1 MRERFY
7 MKKILLISLLSGLVL
22 AGCSGKGKEKETANS
37 SDPSSSSSLVSS
49 SSDPEETSK
58 LREQLKDA
66 MTNENANFP
75 QLSTEVAE
83 DEAEV
88 KLITT
93 EGDIR
98 IKLFPKQ
105 APLAVEN
112 FLTHAKEGYYD
123 GVLFHRV
130 INEFMIQTGDPKSNG
145 TGGDRKSTRLNSSHW

>member
-22 AGCSGKGKEKETANS
+22 AGCSGKDKKEETTSS

-49 SSDPEETSK
+49 SSDSEETSK
-58 LREQLKDA
+58 LREQYKDA

-88 KLITT
+88 KLVTT

-123 GVLFHRV
+123 GITFHRV
-130 INEFMIQTGDPKSNG
+130 INEFMIQTGDPKGDG
-145 TGGDRKSTRLNSSHW
+145 TGGESIWKGKDKSS